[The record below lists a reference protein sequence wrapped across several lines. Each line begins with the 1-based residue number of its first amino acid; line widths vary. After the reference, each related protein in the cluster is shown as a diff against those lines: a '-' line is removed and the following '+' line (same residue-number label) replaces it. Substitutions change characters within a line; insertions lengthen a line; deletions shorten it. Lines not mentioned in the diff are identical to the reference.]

1 MSSQET
7 ILPPTDRAPS
17 KALVII
23 IALLRGAAAAYYVFM
38 AERRPGPTAAFR
50 DSPWEPLQLA
60 DDLPKQTTGDQGAS
74 TQSGQQLFLNQN
86 FSVSVGASPI
96 DEVDEGKGEGWKEHL
111 TWEVRCD
118 SL

>member
-1 MSSQET
+1 MCLWQ
-7 ILPPTDRAPS
+7 
-17 KALVII
+17 
-23 IALLRGAAAAYYVFM
+23 RGAQALQQRLGTHHGSHSSLLTTSLNRQLV
-38 AERRPGPTAAFR
+38 TK
-50 DSPWEPLQLA
+50 EPALN
-60 DDLPKQTTGDQGAS
+60 QGNNF
-74 TQSGQQLFLNQN
+74 FLNQN